1 MTITR
6 VLFYAT
12 LATCPLWAGVVT
24 AHPTPDGTPAA
35 AASVAAAAAPTK
47 PAPHVATKP
56 SQVDAKS
63 PRKRASSPEASAG
76 EPYHLSHTPHR
87 LDSYQN
93 AVTPPPA
100 TNER

>member
-12 LATCPLWAGVVT
+12 LATCLLWAGVVS
-24 AHPTPDGTPAA
+24 AHPTPDGVPAA
-35 AASVAAAAAPTK
+35 AASVAAAAPTK
-47 PAPHVATKP
+47 PAPHVATKS
-56 SQVDAKS
+56 SQVDTKS
-63 PRKRASSPEASAG
+63 PRKLTSSPEASAG
-76 EPYHLSHTPHR
+76 APYHLSHTPHR

-93 AVTPPPA
+93 AVTPPPS